1 LSVVWLTTPNR
12 KNQVL
17 DTHKFSKPSDFGC
30 LRSGFCIR
38 GTNHNRVHMSV
49 STIATLFLSL
59 SCFTMW
65 RSPAVGPPFSANRP
79 HTMAERAC
87 GGCPSSPTPTADLHA
102 AGSQRRWRLP
112 TRPLF
117 GARSL
122 PAQISDGGAEL
133 EEQEV
138 RQGRSRGAAA
148 GGAGAQRQEEQK
160 ARRGRSRGATMGG
173 EGDPM
178 VGGAGRLMTGDSA
191 ALAFDASIF
200 LLAAT
205 VASRLCSSLGA
216 SSRGGCPCSRTRRR
230 LPTMPT
236 TGSHYRPRHE
246 LLPPVLP
253 SGRPSLLPNRTCVA
267 RSTRASRGG
276 TVRQAEQRTTA
287 RCPGQILLIT
297 FTKIKSSALE
307 APAPHQLHPHQPIP
321 VTMPPIAGI

>member
-1 LSVVWLTTPNR
+1 
-12 KNQVL
+12 
-17 DTHKFSKPSDFGC
+17 
-30 LRSGFCIR
+30 
-38 GTNHNRVHMSV
+38 MSV

-112 TRPLF
+112 TRP
-117 GARSL
+117 SL
-122 PAQISDGGAEL
+122 
-133 EEQEV
+133 V
-138 RQGRSRGAAA
+138 RGRSPPKSVMVVQSWRSRRCDR

-173 EGDPM
+173 EGDLM

-230 LPTMPT
+230 LPTMPA